1 MKNFWISVVLLGLLP
16 LPGWA
21 YAGQQSDGLSSQEYV
36 NTNDK
41 KAVITGQTNQ
51 DKVSLKGRILRW
63 DVNMDGEVTIADVNE
78 VIDYILYGSQQ
89 EISSAYYYIGTSN
102 GWTPCDATYKLDNGG
117 GDVYSNPVFSVVIP
131 AMYDEYSGGRVDNF
145 FKICS
150 QETMDLG
157 ADGFWNGNFIGKAT
171 NIADNEM
178 SGYFVEDAYDHVFV
192 FCIPAEIPADK
203 YRLTFDMINRSYEFE
218 AIKET
223 PDLWYLVG
231 GCIGDGSWGNDYYAL
246 GTSLVPL
253 YPQPDNKY
261 MLNYVGYFPAGE
273 GFKLIHTPGDW
284 QEQWGRGNDGRLVKN
299 DGGSDV
305 IRVAEDGYY
314 QITYDLVMD
323 VVTITKYTEHVDAFT
338 SMSMP
343 GEYQE
348 YPEWNPVTAP
358 SMNPMGTVFEN
369 HDWIKK
375 NMTFDSDTELKF
387 TANGEW
393 YSNWGSEAF
402 PIGVGTLYGPNI
414 PVSAGTYTV
423 IFNDILGTY
432 YFIEKTE

>member
-1 MKNFWISVVLLGLLP
+1 MKNLWISVVLLSLLP

-21 YAGQQSDGLSSQEYV
+21 SVVQQSDVENV

-41 KAVITGQTNQ
+41 HALMSGRTNEA
-51 DKVSLKGRILRW
+51 KVSLNGRILRW

-78 VIDYILYGSQQ
+78 VIDYILYGYQQ
-89 EISSAYYYIGTSN
+89 EISSAYYYVGTSN
-102 GWTPCDATYKLDNGG
+102 NWTPCDATYKLDNGG

-131 AMYDEYSGGRVDNF
+131 AAYGEYTGGRVDNF

-171 NIADNEM
+171 NIVDHEM

-192 FCIPAEIPADK
+192 FCIPADIPADK

-231 GCIGDGSWGNDYYAL
+231 SCIGNGSWDNNSYAL

-253 YPQPDNKY
+253 YPQPDNKD

-273 GFKLIHTPGDW
+273 GFKLIHSPGDW
-284 QEQWGRGNDGRLVKN
+284 DEQWGMSDGRLVKN
-299 DGGSDV
+299 DGTSDV
-305 IRVAEDGYY
+305 IKVAEDGYY
-314 QITYDLVMD
+314 QITYDLEMD
-323 VVTITKYTEHVDAFT
+323 VVSITKYTDVVNVFT
-338 SMSMP
+338 SMGMP
-343 GEYQE
+343 GTYQDDQAWD
-348 YPEWNPVTAP
+348 PAISLMT
-358 SMNPMGTVFEN
+358 PMGTVYEN
-369 HDWIKK
+369 HDWIMK
-375 NMTFDSDTELKF
+375 NMTFDSDEELKF
-387 TANGEW
+387 AANGEW
-393 YSNWGSEAF
+393 YYNWGSEAF
-402 PIGVGTLYGPNI
+402 PVGVGIQYGPNI

-423 IFNDILGTY
+423 VFNDILGTY
-432 YFIEKTE
+432 NFIKETE

>member
-1 MKNFWISVVLLGLLP
+1 MKNLWISVVLLGLLP

-21 YAGQQSDGLSSQEYV
+21 SVGQQSDGHSDLERV
-36 NTNDK
+36 NTIDK
-41 KAVITGQTNQ
+41 NAVLTGQTSKDQ
-51 DKVSLKGRILRW
+51 VSLNGRILRW

-78 VIDYILYGSQQ
+78 VIDYILYGYQQ
-89 EISSAYYYIGTSN
+89 EISSAYYYVGTSN
-102 GWTPCDATYKLDNGG
+102 NWTPCDATYKLDNGG

-131 AMYDEYSGGRVDNF
+131 AAYGEYTGGRVANF

-171 NIADNEM
+171 NIVDHEM
-178 SGYFVEDAYDHVFV
+178 SGYFVEDAYARVFDFV
-192 FCIPAEIPADK
+192 IPAEIPADK

-231 GCIGDGSWGNDYYAL
+231 SCIGNGSWDNNSYAL

-253 YPQPDNKY
+253 YPQPDNKD

-273 GFKLIHTPGDW
+273 GFKLIHSPGDW
-284 QEQWGRGNDGRLVKN
+284 EEQWGMSDGRLVKN
-299 DGGSDV
+299 DGTSDV
-305 IRVAEDGYY
+305 IKVAEDGYY
-314 QITYDLVMD
+314 QITYDLEMD
-323 VVTITKYTEHVDAFT
+323 VVSITKYTDVVNVFT
-338 SMSMP
+338 SMGMP
-343 GEYQE
+343 GTYQDDQAWD
-348 YPEWNPVTAP
+348 PAISLMT
-358 SMNPMGTVFEN
+358 PMGTVYEN

-375 NMTFDSDTELKF
+375 NMTFDSDEELKF
-387 TANGEW
+387 AANGEW
-393 YSNWGSEAF
+393 YYNWGSEAF
-402 PIGVGTLYGPNI
+402 PVGVGIQYGPNI

-423 IFNDILGTY
+423 VFNDILGTY
-432 YFIEKTE
+432 NFIKETE

>member
-1 MKNFWISVVLLGLLP
+1 MKNLWISVVLLSLLP

-21 YAGQQSDGLSSQEYV
+21 SVVQQSDVGNV

-41 KAVITGQTNQ
+41 HALMNGRTNEAKA
-51 DKVSLKGRILRW
+51 SLNGRILRW

-78 VIDYILYGSQQ
+78 VIDFILYGFQQ
-89 EISSAYYYIGTSN
+89 EISSAYYYVGTSN
-102 GWTPCDATYKLDNGG
+102 NWTPCDATYKLDNGG

-131 AMYDEYSGGRVDNF
+131 AAYGEYTGGRVDNF

-171 NIADNEM
+171 NIVDHEM

-192 FCIPAEIPADK
+192 FCIPADIPADK
-203 YRLTFDMINRSYEFE
+203 YRLTFDMINRTYEFE

-231 GCIGDGSWGNDYYAL
+231 SCIGNGSWDNNSYAL

-253 YPQPDNKY
+253 YPQPDNKD

-273 GFKLIHTPGDW
+273 GFKLIHSPGDW
-284 QEQWGRGNDGRLVKN
+284 EEQWGMSDGRLVKN
-299 DGGSDV
+299 DGTSDV
-305 IRVAEDGYY
+305 IKVAEDGYY
-314 QITYDLVMD
+314 QITYDLEMD
-323 VVTITKYTEHVDAFT
+323 VVSITKYTDVVNVFT
-338 SMSMP
+338 SMGMP
-343 GEYQE
+343 GTYQDDQAWD
-348 YPEWNPVTAP
+348 PAISLMT
-358 SMNPMGTVFEN
+358 PMGTVYEN

-375 NMTFDSDTELKF
+375 NMTFDSDEELKF
-387 TANGEW
+387 AANGEW
-393 YSNWGSEAF
+393 YYNWGSEAF
-402 PIGVGTLYGPNI
+402 PVGVGIQYGPNI

-423 IFNDILGTY
+423 VFNDILGTY
-432 YFIEKTE
+432 NFIKETE